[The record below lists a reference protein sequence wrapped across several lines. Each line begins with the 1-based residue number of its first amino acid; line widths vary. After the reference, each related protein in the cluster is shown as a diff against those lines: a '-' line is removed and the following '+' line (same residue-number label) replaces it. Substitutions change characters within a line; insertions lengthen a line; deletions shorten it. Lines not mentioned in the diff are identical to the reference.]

1 MSHRVGILHCLLY
14 YPFFPFWRRFF
25 DELGFETVVSPP
37 MTSRSFDKGQRNFVG
52 DTCLPIESSFYHVEA
67 IKDDVDTIFIPR
79 INNVHKD
86 TYVCPACAGL
96 AYIVR
101 AMVSGVKD
109 ILAINLTPFVQPD
122 RADLRQLK
130 RFGLSAGRARA
141 AYLAARDEYDSFV
154 RTARRNPDLESA
166 MTGSPASPPAEDPT
180 AEDHDVVRICLLG
193 MPYVLGDP
201 FVSQGIPRMLAEKGC
216 QLTTPMMVVP
226 ELANREVT
234 IEGYS
239 LYWPFAGMCVATLA
253 RMLNDGAAD
262 GVVYCSSFACGVD
275 SLITPIVRSACKR
288 CYKVPYLLL
297 VLDEHAE
304 ASHLHVRIEAFLD
317 CVESHKR
324 LRKGKP

>member
-1 MSHRVGILHCLLY
+1 MSHRVGILRCLLY

-25 DELGFETVVSPP
+25 DELDFETVVSPQ
-37 MTSRSFDKGQRNFVG
+37 MTSRTFDKGQRSFVG

-79 INNVHKD
+79 TNNVHKD

-96 AYIVR
+96 PYVVR

-109 ILAINLTPFVQPD
+109 VLAINLTPFVRPD

-130 RFGLSAGRARA
+130 RFGRSAGRVRA
-141 AYLAARDEYDSFV
+141 AYLAAGDEYDRFV
-154 RTARRNPDLESA
+154 RASRRSPDLESA
-166 MTGSPASPPAEDPT
+166 MTDSPGSSSATEPT
-180 AEDHDVVRICLLG
+180 AAPNDAVRICLLG

-201 FVSQGIPRMLAEKGC
+201 FVSQGIPRMLAERGC

-226 ELANREVT
+226 ELANREVL

-253 RMLNDGAAD
+253 RMLNAGTAD

-288 CYKVPYLLL
+288 CYDVPYLLL

-317 CVESHKR
+317 CVEWHRRS
-324 LRKGKP
+324 RKGKP